1 MSDTKIMHRTD
12 TDSTKSTQTVPATKP
27 SQPGGRLPP
36 ATPVSHWKRWK
47 FRSSIFLMVLGATA
61 IIVYLVLA
69 GLAKQYAGLGVA
81 LCVIAVFSFLVWHA
95 MQVFL
100 EEDVIEEQTIN
111 KDHSGTNPTAPPPES
126 GRDLK

>member
-1 MSDTKIMHRTD
+1 MHRTAD
-12 TDSTKSTQTVPATKP
+12 TDRTKP
-27 SQPGGRLPP
+27 VQAVRANTSSQLGGRLPP

-47 FRSSIFLMVLGATA
+47 FRSSIILMVLGATA
-61 IIVYLVLA
+61 IVVYLVLA

-81 LCVIAVFSFLVWHA
+81 LCVIAVFCFLVWHA

-111 KDHSGTNPTAPPPES
+111 KDHSETNPTAPPPES
-126 GRDLK
+126 GRDFK